1 MWTAFCRVIKN
12 SKLPWTAQYELPI
25 YMYFDPQDI
34 WYRDESVLIMCE
46 AGDSAL
52 KIKLLK
58 KGFLLPNYHL
68 PCDFPLDSRVTCLF
82 VGFASPYIRR
92 HQINMKL
99 VNFVDIWI
107 FHIFLWKPPL
117 CVLSFTNI
125 MLRTRTIIY
134 SSKV

>member
-1 MWTAFCRVIKN
+1 MLTLTHRMWTAFCRVIKK

-25 YMYFDPQDI
+25 YMYFDPLDI

-58 KGFLLPNYHL
+58 EGFLLPNYHL
-68 PCDFPLDSRVTCLF
+68 PCDFPLDSLVT
-82 VGFASPYIRR
+82 SPYIRR
-92 HQINMKL
+92 HQITMKL

-125 MLRTRTIIY
+125 MLSTRTLIY